1 MSPRPRRNPSVTG
14 RLRATARLALALF
27 ALAAVSP
34 PASAADPQTRL
45 LQRAIDLRLHAHSAW
60 LALLHYRP
68 DRFSG
73 RGRSEAD
80 APEFFL
86 AANGATDPAAELA
99 ATLRA
104 FFAPPDATGRDGA
117 HPQCTFPARHRWLRE
132 ALAIRPDELPEQPCP
147 AFAQWRDAI
156 NPSSVTLVFPEAYMN
171 NPSSMFGHTLLR
183 FDTIEAGR
191 RRDLLAYAANFAAV
205 TADDGAVAFAWKGI
219 FGYYPGL
226 FSLMPYYEKVREY
239 GDWEQRDLWEYEL
252 DLDAAEIERLLEHLW
267 EIRGIRFDYFFFDE
281 NCSYRLLRLLEVAR
295 PGLRLTARFR
305 TWAIPAD
312 TVRAVA
318 RDAGLV
324 RSVRFRPSATT
335 ELRHQAAFLSR
346 DERRLAVRLADG
358 SVTPDAD
365 AVTALPETTR
375 ATVLTVAHDAARL
388 AWVGRSEERD
398 PALARARALLLARSR
413 LSVAG
418 STVPPPPA
426 PATRPDEGHRT
437 ARAGITAGVR
447 DARPFAELAVRPAF
461 HDLLDPEGGYTA
473 GAQIDFLHA
482 RLRVYADDG
491 EVRLQRLALLDIVS
505 LAPRDDIFRPISW
518 RFDTNV
524 ASVLVRGDGD
534 SGIRGLDDRYVWRSH
549 GGGGLA
555 RRGPLDGL
563 VYAFA
568 EGTFD
573 VGPGLDQAHGL
584 GLGGEAGIFL
594 RPFDDRL
601 ALHFAAMARQFVS
614 GEDRT
619 DVRVAAAQRVMLNPR
634 NALHLDTAW
643 RHEYGRNWLEAGLA
657 WQHYF

>member
-1 MSPRPRRNPSVTG
+1 VSG
-14 RLRATARLALALF
+14 RLRAGARLVLLGCLLAV
-27 ALAAVSP
+27 APATAAT
-34 PASAADPQTRL
+34 DPVTAL
-45 LQRAIDLRLHAHSAW
+45 LQQANALDLARHPAW

-68 DRFSG
+68 G
-73 RGRSEAD
+73 RLGAGGSSEAD

-86 AANGATDPAAELA
+86 APNGARNPAAELE
-99 ATLRA
+99 ATLRSL
-104 FFAPPDATGRDGA
+104 FAPADATGRDGT
-117 HPQCTFPARHRWLRE
+117 HPQCSFIARYRWLRE
-132 ALAIRPDELPEQPCP
+132 ALDIDPNLLPEQPCP
-147 AFAQWRDAI
+147 AFAAWREAI
-156 NPSSVTLVFPEAYMN
+156 APVSVTLVFPEAYMN

-183 FDTIEAGR
+183 FDTVEAGQ

-252 DLDAAEIERLLEHLW
+252 DLAPAEIERLLEHLW
-267 EIRGIRFDYFFFDE
+267 ETRGIRFDYYFFDE

-295 PGLRLTARFR
+295 PALDLTSRFR

-318 RDAGLV
+318 VDAGLV
-324 RSVRFRPSATT
+324 RSVAFRPSATT
-335 ELRHQAAFLSR
+335 ELRHQAGYLTR
-346 DERRLAVRLADG
+346 DERQLAIRLARGKASPTD
-358 SVTPDAD
+358 T
-365 AVTALPETTR
+365 AVSALPEERR
-375 ATVLTVAHDAARL
+375 AAVLTVGHDALRSAY
-388 AWVGRSEERD
+388 VGGVEQRETS
-398 PALARARALLLARSR
+398 LARARSLLLARSR
-413 LSVAG
+413 LAVAG
-418 STVPPPPA
+418 SEIPPAPA
-426 PATRPDEGHRT
+426 PATRPDQGHGT
-437 ARAGITAGVR
+437 ARAVVGGGVR
-447 DARPFAELAVRPAF
+447 HERPFVEFGARPAF

-473 GAQIDFLHA
+473 GAQIDFLNV

-524 ASVLVRGDGD
+524 ASVLVRDDGD

-584 GLGGEAGIFL
+584 GLGGETGVFL

-601 ALHFAAMARQFVS
+601 ALQFSAMARQFVS

-619 DVRVAAAQRVMLNPR
+619 DVRAAATQRVMLNPR